1 MQNFREYLETRRHA
15 YPAWGYTMLLV
26 AVALF
31 MGDELHAGERPAP
44 SPPLT
49 VEARKAIVPETG
61 WTREWDEAGKGG
73 PAEGVLA
80 FQEKEIGYEQEDTLG
95 RPVFITA
102 AGEGP
107 QALKT
112 NFHNYASAMLPT
124 TSSEISS
131 DFGWR
136 SAPCKGCSS
145 DHKGVDFVPG
155 NGEPVMSILDGLV
168 TEAGWN
174 GGYGYWVKIEHRV
187 VVGETVEMWESVYAH
202 MQKDSI
208 PEEVFIG
215 AVVEKG
221 DLLGKVGNTGVST
234 GPHLHFELRIDG
246 EHVDPLPLISPHET
260 VSVRQYEFAGSGL
273 VEELV
278 IEYR

>member
-1 MQNFREYLETRRHA
+1 MTLSKYFKSRTHA
-15 YPAWGYTMLLV
+15 YPLWVYSGV
-26 AVALF
+26 AVLAFLF
-31 MGDELHAGERPAP
+31 LGDELHAEEQTAPPA
-44 SPPLT
+44 PLT
-49 VEARKAIVPETG
+49 VEARKALVPDTG
-61 WTREWDEAGKGG
+61 WTRVWDSLGQGG
-73 PAEGVLA
+73 PEEGYLSIETPPTE
-80 FQEKEIGYEQEDTLG
+80 FEDPETHG

-102 AGEGP
+102 SGP
-107 QALKT
+107 LPSVEKV
-112 NFHNYASAMLPT
+112 NYFNYANAILPT

-136 SAPCKGCSS
+136 TAPCKGCSS

-155 NGEPVMSILDGLV
+155 NGEPVFAVLDGLV

-174 GGYGYWVKIEHRV
+174 GGYGYWVKVEHRV
-187 VVGETVEMWESVYAH
+187 TVDEEVEFWETVYAH

-208 PEEVFIG
+208 PEEVYIG
-215 AVVEKG
+215 AVVKKG

-246 EHVDPLPLISPHET
+246 EEVDPIPLISPNQV
-260 VSVRQYEFAGSGL
+260 VSVRQYELAGVGE
-273 VEELV
+273 VRELV

>member
-1 MQNFREYLETRRHA
+1 MTLKNYWKNRVHA
-15 YPAWGYTMLLV
+15 HPMWFWVGVLTLGWVFL
-26 AVALF
+26 
-31 MGDELHAGERPAP
+31 GNSLHAQQLPAAP
-44 SPPLT
+44 LPLT
-49 VEARKAIVPETG
+49 LEAKKALVPETG
-61 WTREWDEAGKGG
+61 WTRIWDEAGKGG
-73 PAEGVLA
+73 PEEGVL
-80 FQEKEIGYEQEDTLG
+80 FIEEGPIEMDDPEISG

-102 AGEGP
+102 GGP
-107 QALKT
+107 MAPIEKI
-112 NFHNYASAMLPT
+112 NYFNYANAVLPT
-124 TSSEISS
+124 TSAEISS

-136 SAPCKGCSS
+136 TAPCKGCSS

-155 NGEPVMSILDGLV
+155 VGEPVQAVLDGLV

-187 VVGETVEMWESVYAH
+187 TVDDRVEVWETVYAH

-208 PEEVFIG
+208 PEDVFIG
-215 AVVEKG
+215 AVVNKH

-246 EHVDPLPLISPHET
+246 EEVDPLPLISPHQ
-260 VSVRQYEFAGSGL
+260 VVVVRQYELAQVGE
-273 VEELV
+273 VKELT